1 MPFLEAL
8 ERMTIYARFMKDM
21 LIKKMKFIEEKTI
34 DLEVGWSAIIQK
46 SFPPNMK
53 TSEVLLF

>member
-1 MPFLEAL
+1 
-8 ERMTIYARFMKDM
+8 MTIYARFMKDM